1 MVRSKE
7 GKVPWR
13 WTGKRQAP
21 ASLVINQKTVMNDV
35 DEASDFWEIQFTM
48 GLEPKILSGE
58 KQGTF
63 KLGPG

>member
-1 MVRSKE
+1 M
-7 GKVPWR
+7 
-13 WTGKRQAP
+13 
-21 ASLVINQKTVMNDV
+21 MNDV
-35 DEASDFWEIQFTM
+35 DEASDFWEIQFAM